1 MGPLIRLK
9 FEDGVFVPLTLIP
22 GLQEG
27 DTLEF
32 LLPDPNTVYLCKTD
46 RLAAL
51 ESGRVIWET
60 QDTAA
65 ENSAAEH
72 AEGEHTGHD

>member
-9 FEDGVFVPLTLIP
+9 FEDGVFVPLVSIP
-22 GLQEG
+22 DLQEG

-46 RLAAL
+46 KLAAL
-51 ESGRVIWET
+51 ESGRVIWDSQGT
-60 QDTAA
+60 
-65 ENSAAEH
+65 AAEH